1 MTLIYKYTAGLQ
13 QSPRNFN
20 ETEYCIINDINL

>member
-13 QSPRNFN
+13 QSLRNLN
-20 ETEYCIINDINL
+20 EIDYCIINDLNL